1 MIIGLTGQIGAGKT
15 SAAKIFADL
24 GATVVDAD
32 RIGRDVVEQSSPLR
46 KKLIKAF
53 GKEIVDTKGHIRRQR
68 LAALAFRDKTSRD
81 KLNRLVHPYLL
92 KELRRQVRAAG
103 RNRLIVIDAALLL
116 HWQMDREVDFV
127 LVIHAGLQIRLKRL
141 RARGITRED
150 ALARQRA
157 QLTFR
162 EFQKRADRVILNNRT
177 PAILRRKIIALFR
190 EIVPQTD

>member
-24 GATVVDAD
+24 GATVIDAD
-32 RIGRDVVEQSSPLR
+32 LIGRYVVEQSPALLKKLLRAFGKDIVDTRGKLRR
-46 KKLIKAF
+46 KKLAK
-53 GKEIVDTKGHIRRQR
+53 V
-68 LAALAFRDKTSRD
+68 AFRDEDSRD
-81 KLNRLVHPYLL
+81 KLNQLVHPYLL
-92 KELRRQVRAAG
+92 KELWRQVRVAG

-116 HWQMDREVDFV
+116 HWQMDRKVDYV
-127 LVIHAGLQIRLKRL
+127 LVVHAGLQIRLKRL

-177 PAILRRKIIALFR
+177 PAILRRKITDIFP